1 MPAIVLVGA
10 QWGDE
15 GKGKA
20 TDLLGSRIDF
30 VVKFNGGNN
39 AGHTVVIDGER
50 YALHLL
56 PSGILSP
63 GCTPVIGNGVV
74 VDLAVLFQEIDTISA
89 RGIDTSTLV
98 ISANAH
104 LIASYNRVLD
114 KVTERFLGSRRLG
127 TTGRG
132 IGPTYADKMSRVGIR
147 VQDVFDE
154 SILRQKVEAALDVKN
169 QMLVKI
175 YNRRAVEVDEVLDEF
190 KKYADRLRPM
200 VVDSGLL
207 LTRALDEGKTVL
219 FEASQATLLDVDHG
233 TYPFVTSSNATAAGA
248 CTGSGV
254 APMRIDRVIAILKAY
269 TTRVGEGP
277 FPTELLDDI
286 GEFLR
291 KTGAEYGTTT
301 GRPRRCGWMDTVVG
315 RYSTRINGVTDFVV
329 TKLDVLSGLDRLPV
343 CVAYDVGGVRHDE
356 MPMSQSD
363 FHHAEPI
370 YEYLPGWSEDITTC
384 RSFEELPVNA
394 RAYILRVEEL
404 IGARVSS
411 IGVGPSRDEI
421 IGRRLTSRMVI
432 RWAARVSA
440 T

>member
-20 TDLLGSRIDF
+20 TDLLGSRIDY

-39 AGHTVVIDGER
+39 AGHTVVIDGEK

-56 PSGILSP
+56 PSGILTP
-63 GCTPVIGNGVV
+63 GCIPVIGNGVV
-74 VDLAVLFQEIDTISA
+74 VDLAVLFEEIDALNA
-89 RGIDTSTLV
+89 RGIDTSRLV
-98 ISANAH
+98 ISANTH
-104 LIASYNRVLD
+104 LITPYNRVLD

-132 IGPTYADKMSRVGIR
+132 IGPTYADKMARVGIR
-147 VQDVFDE
+147 VQDLFDE

-175 YNRRAVEVDEVLDEF
+175 YNRRAVEVDEVLHEF
-190 KKYADRLRPM
+190 KLYTDRLRPM
-200 VVDSGLL
+200 VVDVGLL
-207 LTRALDEGKTVL
+207 LTKALDEGKTVL
-219 FEASQATLLDVDHG
+219 FEAGQATLLDVDHG
-233 TYPFVTSSNATAAGA
+233 TYPFVTSSSATAAGA

-254 APMRIDRVIAILKAY
+254 PPTRIDRVIAILKAY

-277 FPTELLDDI
+277 FPTELLDDK

-291 KTGAEYGTTT
+291 EAGAEYGTTT

-315 RYSTRINGVTDFVV
+315 RYAARINGVTDFVV
-329 TKLDVLSGLDRLPV
+329 TKLDVLTGLDQVPV
-343 CVAYDVGGVRHDE
+343 CVAYDVGGERYDE

-363 FHHAEPI
+363 FHHAKPI
-370 YEYLPGWSEDITTC
+370 YENLPGWSEDISTC
-384 RSFEELPVNA
+384 RSFEELPANA
-394 RAYILRVEEL
+394 RAYVLRVEEL
-404 IGARVSS
+404 IGARVST
-411 IGVGPSRDEI
+411 IGVGPGRDEI
-421 IGRRLTSRMVI
+421 IERHSLLG
-432 RWAARVSA
+432 
-440 T
+440 